1 MKEGE
6 RVRAIVLRRTDYG
19 EADRVVQLL
28 TTKGRRSV
36 IAKGVRREKSKLAG
50 GIELFAISDV
60 VIRQGKGDLGL
71 LTSARMVAFYRHILE
86 DYERMQF
93 AYTVLKLVAQ
103 ASETVDEPTWFTLTA
118 EVLEH
123 LDNLAVDRQLI
134 EAWFYVNYAGLL
146 GDELNLRLDVSGHE
160 LDPDKMYMYDEAEK
174 ALRLSEQG
182 SIGAGHIKLLRLI
195 SAKTLAQVAQIGGI
209 EQVIADCWLV
219 ARQYAAV

>member
-160 LDPDKMYMYDEAEK
+160 LDPDKMYMYDVSEK
-174 ALRLSEQG
+174 GLRLSGQG
-182 SIGAGHIKLLRLI
+182 DITAAHIKLLRI
-195 SAKTLAQVAQIGGI
+195 MAVKPINVIAQIGGVADI
-209 EQVIADCWLV
+209 LSDCWLI
-219 ARQYAAV
+219 ARQHAAI

>member
-50 GIELFAISDV
+50 GVELFAISDV
-60 VIRQGKGDLGL
+60 VIRQGKGELGL

-93 AYTVLKLVAQ
+93 AYNVLKLVAQ
-103 ASETVDEPTWFTLTA
+103 ASEAIDEPAWFTLTA

-123 LDNLAVDRQLI
+123 LDKISVDRKLI
-134 EAWFYVNYAGLL
+134 ETWFYINYSGLL
-146 GDELNLRLDVSGHE
+146 GEELNLGFHVAGAVLEPGKR
-160 LDPDKMYMYDEAEK
+160 YMFDENEK
-174 ALRLSEQG
+174 SFRLSEQG
-182 SIGAGHIKLLRLI
+182 NIGTNHIKLLRLM
-195 SAKTLAQVAQIGGI
+195 SVKTLKQIVQIGGV
-209 EQVIADCWLV
+209 EDVIDDCWLV
-219 ARQYAAV
+219 VRQQAGV